1 MQACRP
7 FAQLAALAVSLSA
20 ASAAFAATPTG
31 NTVFRGSATGSVTF
45 TTSFK
50 ATDPLSF
57 TVASGG
63 KELVSFSYSDTVCD
77 LASSKVVQVGV
88 VKLAA
93 DGSFAVASVKSA
105 PEGDALED
113 GHKVV
118 TTTTL
123 SGKFVSPSEA
133 TGTLDYSQK
142 ENNSAASHCGPIKL
156 AFTATAS

>member
-1 MQACRP
+1 MKACRR
-7 FAQLAALAVSLSA
+7 FAQVAALLASLSVA
-20 ASAAFAATPTG
+20 GGALAATPTSG
-31 NTVFRGSATGSVTF
+31 GFKGSATGSVTF
-45 TTSFK
+45 ATTFK

-57 TVASGG
+57 TVASAG

-77 LASSKVVQVGV
+77 LASSKLIQVSL
-88 VKLAA
+88 VKVAA
-93 DGSFAVASVKSA
+93 DGSFSVAALKSA

-133 TGTLDYSQK
+133 TGTLAYTQK
-142 ENNSAASHCGPIKL
+142 ENNSPSSHCGPIKL
-156 AFTATAS
+156 AFTASAS